1 MPAVVVSVDAPVVV
15 SVGVSEPPQD
25 INDVVANRAAASI
38 EAEILVCIVVILSF
52 IGINYITSNEL

>member
-1 MPAVVVSVDAPVVV
+1 ML
-15 SVGVSEPPQD
+15 QD
-25 INDVVANRAAASI
+25 INDVVASRAAASI